1 MKIKIWR
8 KYLVYSTINLIVFF
22 FSFSMND
29 MNKVG
34 LYVAAKSLSPDNYY
48 FEIEIIDT
56 GHIAAIGIGLVPY
69 KYPMDSQPGWRA
81 FSVGYHADDGQ

>member
-1 MKIKIWR
+1 MKPF
-8 KYLVYSTINLIVFF
+8 LAGHFLS
-22 FSFSMND
+22 FSFAMND

-34 LYVAAKSLSPDNYY
+34 LYVAAKPLSPENYY
-48 FEIEIIDT
+48 FEIEIVDT
-56 GHIAAIGIGLVPY
+56 GQIAAIGIGLVPY